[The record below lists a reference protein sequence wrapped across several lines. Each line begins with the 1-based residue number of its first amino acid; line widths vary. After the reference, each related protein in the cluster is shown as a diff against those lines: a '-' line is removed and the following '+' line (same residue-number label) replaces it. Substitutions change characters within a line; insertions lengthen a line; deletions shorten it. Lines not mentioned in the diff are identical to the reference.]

1 MFFPDSCAPFPI
13 RARHSRFVRAIPDSC
28 APFPIRARH
37 SRFVRAIPNSCAF
50 FPVRARFH
58 FEAVGRLPSVLKL
71 AVECP
76 DRSGSAT
83 LRLPQPA
90 GSLAEGRFGRGRL
103 LQHDKQGRAIAIG
116 QLSRLDPAQGAFG
129 GDFRFFRDFSGKV
142 GEA

>member
-1 MFFPDSCAPFPI
+1 MLPQAGAEIRVEGRYAAVKPAPI
-13 RARHSRFVRAIPDSC
+13 M
-28 APFPIRARH
+28 
-37 SRFVRAIPNSCAF
+37 
-50 FPVRARFH
+50 
-58 FEAVGRLPSVLKL
+58 KL

-129 GDFRFFRDFSGKV
+129 GDFQLGNRGRERISLASPPELRRLRGMPRRKRMYTFGSVCHVLNRSVGRATIFRGSCIG
-142 GEA
+142 